1 MRSCVIYQDLC
12 AVTIVSDLG
21 FNARLVEQTASQAII
36 DKYPIKMSTS
46 ALRLLSKNRMEK
58 TGFPSD
64 VHIQTTYHF
73 RIGSSQQV
81 GHATNAFVAK
91 DQRRSRPAVYSLRHE
106 SSVEPLNT
114 TNAMSQQLTFRIF
127 REDLTR
133 WHRHKRAMFPDYAI
147 CCIHRDIY
155 TYPVATMASTTDIDS
170 YVFEGTPEENKDAHL
185 EKFKHDL
192 NDELTRTFPTTPRP
206 YDNVQVLLLCWEEA
220 DGNNHEDVVTF
231 RNFLKNTFHYQTQI
245 YNKRPRPPHPR
256 HLLRRRGSPLHLAR
270 DLSRRQ
276 LQHPDPAPKI
286 FHPAARDTAPRPRP
300 AQPLPEAFAPHH
312 GGPWQDEAGLHGG
325 RAVPWLE
332 HRMRGVGSG
341 SSAWPAV
348 VYQSY
353 RLPLRYFYQ
362 APSPPPPP
370 P

>member
-1 MRSCVIYQDLC
+1 
-12 AVTIVSDLG
+12 
-21 FNARLVEQTASQAII
+21 
-36 DKYPIKMSTS
+36 MS
-46 ALRLLSKNRMEK
+46 R
-58 TGFPSD
+58 
-64 VHIQTTYHF
+64 
-73 RIGSSQQV
+73 
-81 GHATNAFVAK
+81 
-91 DQRRSRPAVYSLRHE
+91 
-106 SSVEPLNT
+106 
-114 TNAMSQQLTFRIF
+114 QLTFRIF

-133 WHRHKRAMFPDYAI
+133 WHRHKRAMFPDYAT
-147 CCIHRDIY
+147 CCTHRDIY

-256 HLLRRRGSPLHLAR
+256 YLLRRRGRPLHRAR

-276 LQHPDPAPKI
+276 LQHPNPAPKI

-300 AQPLPEAFAPHH
+300 AQSLPEAFAPHH

-341 SSAWPAV
+341 SSAWAAMV
-348 VYQSY
+348 HQSY

-362 APSPPPPP
+362 APSPPTTTLTEKLLFEVSMLKGAAKCIDFHRWVRSCDWPEYVNGVKMLGYTVDKEAYFVLDLRPCLLFQILSWLGESAKCETHFGKNIRFRVMFSQYSQHLGQF
-370 P
+370 

>member
-12 AVTIVSDLG
+12 ADIVLDLG
-21 FNARLVEQTASQAII
+21 FSARLVEQTASQAII
-36 DKYPIKMSTS
+36 DKYPMEMSTS
-46 ALRLLSKNRMEK
+46 ALQ
-58 TGFPSD
+58 TGLPSD

-81 GHATNAFVAK
+81 GHATNALVAK

-133 WHRHKRAMFPDYAI
+133 WHRHKKAMFPDYAT
-147 CCIHRDIY
+147 CCTHRDIY

-220 DGNNHEDVVTF
+220 DGNNREDVVTF

-245 YNKRPRPPHPR
+245 YK
-256 HLLRRRGSPLHLAR
+256 LLGDNS
-270 DLSRRQ
+270 
-276 LQHPDPAPKI
+276 
-286 FHPAARDTAPRPRP
+286 
-300 AQPLPEAFAPHH
+300 
-312 GGPWQDEAGLHGG
+312 
-325 RAVPWLE
+325 
-332 HRMRGVGSG
+332 GSG
-341 SSAWPAV
+341 QDLTDLGGVLEDFRS
-348 VYQSY
+348 QSTPRTLNIIY
-353 RLPLRYFYQ
+353 YSGHGYSNAGFRKASDSQKDLIIL
-362 APSPPPPP
+362 
-370 P
+370 